1 MCGIAGILMRHGPAD
16 EAALRRMAAA
26 LAHRGPD
33 DVGIHLAGSLGLT
46 NTRLSIIDVR
56 GGHQPMVD
64 ERLALVANGEIY
76 NFVELRPALEAR
88 GRRFQTGSD
97 SEIILHAYALDGLP
111 ALASLHGMFAF
122 ALYDRATRELVL
134 ARDRLGIK
142 PLYYA
147 ELPDRLLFASELK
160 ALLAVW
166 PREPELEPQ
175 ALVEFLQHRFN
186 TGETGLVHGIRRL
199 APGTALVVDTTLHLR
214 EHRYWSPLELRPR
227 RIRLEEAV
235 EEFEPLI
242 RRVMIEHLRAD
253 VPYGLFLS
261 SGVDSGSLLALITEL
276 SGRPV
281 RTFSIGYGDV
291 RASDELGPAAGV
303 ARRFGAKHTEVILDR
318 KAVFR
323 RLPYTMWS
331 TDDLLHDYA
340 SLPTSFLAERA
351 AEELKVVLTG
361 EGGDEVFAGYGRY
374 RRHPLQRWMQ
384 RLVAPGS
391 GGFRTRGY
399 WQNRWVRQTFGRE
412 LRAAARG
419 RRAPFIAAWQRAP
432 RSWSA
437 LSRGQYV
444 DLTTY
449 LPDDLL
455 VKVDRVLMGFGVE
468 GRVPFVDHRIVEFGL
483 SLPDS
488 LKVAGRTGKVVL
500 RRWAERRLYPEHV
513 WRRKR
518 GFFVPIRQWLHGEM
532 LDQLAR
538 LLPENAGIRRWFK
551 PAGVAALVREQQQGG
566 NASRA
571 LWGLMQIAI
580 WHRIFVDRQ
589 TPGRDED
596 PLEWIA

>member
-1 MCGIAGILMRHGPAD
+1 MPTLPIPPGSSRISTTTISTRSSATSPRPPGSPRCPSCAACVPCRSSSSSDARHRQIRRHSFRFPRPIRELPLPPRLPLSTWSRFAGFARLSELVRALDAWAPPRDGPWSRQRRRGGLDRLRFRRSPSSRAGGCWDACCSLGYRAVLQWERSLFMCGIAGILMRHGPAD
-16 EAALRRMAAA
+16 EAALRRMAVA

-122 ALYDRATRELVL
+122 ALYDLATRELVL

-166 PREPELEPQ
+166 PREPELEPR

-199 APGTALVVDTTLHLR
+199 APGTALVVDTALHLR

-291 RASDELGPAAGV
+291 RASDELGPAASV

-351 AEELKVVLTG
+351 AG
-361 EGGDEVFAGYGRY
+361 
-374 RRHPLQRWMQ
+374 
-384 RLVAPGS
+384 
-391 GGFRTRGY
+391 
-399 WQNRWVRQTFGRE
+399 
-412 LRAAARG
+412 
-419 RRAPFIAAWQRAP
+419 
-432 RSWSA
+432 
-437 LSRGQYV
+437 
-444 DLTTY
+444 
-449 LPDDLL
+449 
-455 VKVDRVLMGFGVE
+455 
-468 GRVPFVDHRIVEFGL
+468 
-483 SLPDS
+483 
-488 LKVAGRTGKVVL
+488 
-500 RRWAERRLYPEHV
+500 
-513 WRRKR
+513 
-518 GFFVPIRQWLHGEM
+518 
-532 LDQLAR
+532 
-538 LLPENAGIRRWFK
+538 
-551 PAGVAALVREQQQGG
+551 
-566 NASRA
+566 
-571 LWGLMQIAI
+571 
-580 WHRIFVDRQ
+580 
-589 TPGRDED
+589 
-596 PLEWIA
+596 